1 MCRVVTCRGW
11 NIKCEDVNTVEK
23 ANHIPGDGGGVP
35 DGVNGDSRPLQ
46 RTSTARVDLWTR

>member
-11 NIKCEDVNTVEK
+11 NIKCEDVNTVET

-46 RTSTARVDLWTR
+46 RTSTARVDLWIR